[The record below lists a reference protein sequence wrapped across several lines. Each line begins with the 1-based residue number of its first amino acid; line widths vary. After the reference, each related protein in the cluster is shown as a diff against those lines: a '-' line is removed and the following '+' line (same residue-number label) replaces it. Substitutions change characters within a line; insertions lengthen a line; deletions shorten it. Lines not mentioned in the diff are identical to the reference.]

1 MTMRIGG
8 VLAAAVLIAV
18 ALPARAQETYPTPEA
33 AVKDL
38 VDSAKAKTPGFGD
51 RILGKE
57 GAALLRSGDTD
68 QDAENLKEFNEAA
81 AASTAID
88 DGPNGAKILR
98 VGKNGWTLPLPLI
111 KSDAGWR
118 FDAAKGKEEMTNRRV
133 GYNELSAIEACK
145 AYVAAQ
151 DEYFKL
157 DRDGNGLR
165 EYARKII
172 STPGTHDGLYW
183 PPENQADISPL
194 DGFAEDARSGWA
206 FGREAGALRRLL
218 LPHPDRA
225 GTRGAGRRLFL
236 PHQRPHDRRLRDDR
250 LAGGLRRQRRQDFY
264 LRREWRRLP
273 KGPRAE
279 HRRSRRLDGPVQSR
293 RELESRRVAATQRE
307 LADRSDARNSWAS
320 FSQAATGREPKGGE
334 ADNLRRLNSCGRHG
348 CASAQVLRIAT
359 RPKGLYYPNSS
370 EIALQ

>member
-8 VLAAAVLIAV
+8 ILAAAVLIA
-18 ALPARAQETYPTPEA
+18 AAIPARAQETYPTPEA

-51 RILGKE
+51 RILGKD
-57 GAALLRSGDTD
+57 GAALLRSGDAD
-68 QDAENLKEFNEAA
+68 EDAGNLKEFNEAA

-88 DGPNGAKILR
+88 DGPDGTKILR

-118 FDAAKGKEEMTNRRV
+118 FDAARGKEEMTNRRV

-165 EYARKII
+165 EYARRII

-194 DGFAEDARSGWA
+194 DGFAEDANLARRSGEKPEPYDGYYFRVLTAQGPAAPGGA
-206 FGREAGALRRLL
+206 FSYLINGHMIAGHAMVAWPAAYGDSGVETFVCGENGVVYQKDLGPNTAALGTSMAQFN
-218 LPHPDRA
+218 PD
-225 GTRGAGRRLFL
+225 
-236 PHQRPHDRRLRDDR
+236 
-250 LAGGLRRQRRQDFY
+250 
-264 LRREWRRLP
+264 
-273 KGPRAE
+273 
-279 HRRSRRLDGPVQSR
+279 
-293 RELESRRVAATQRE
+293 ATWKVVE
-307 LADRSDARNSWAS
+307 
-320 FSQAATGREPKGGE
+320 
-334 ADNLRRLNSCGRHG
+334 
-348 CASAQVLRIAT
+348 
-359 RPKGLYYPNSS
+359 
-370 EIALQ
+370 

>member
-8 VLAAAVLIAV
+8 ILMAAAVLIAA
-18 ALPARAQETYPTPEA
+18 ALPACAQETYPTPEA

-51 RILGKE
+51 RILGKD

-68 QDAENLKEFNEAA
+68 QDAENLKEFNTAA
-81 AASTAID
+81 AAATAID
-88 DGPNGAKILR
+88 DGPNGTKILR

-118 FDAAKGKEEMTNRRV
+118 FDAAQGKEEMTNRRV

-165 EYARKII
+165 EYAGKII

-183 PPENQADISPL
+183 TPETQADISPL
-194 DGFAEDARSGWA
+194 DGFAEDADLARRSGEKPEPYDGYYFRVLTAQGPAAPGGA
-206 FGREAGALRRLL
+206 FSYLINGHMIAGHAMVAWPAAYGDSGVETFICGENGVVYQKDLGSNTAALGASMAQYN
-218 LPHPDRA
+218 PDSSW
-225 GTRGAGRRLFL
+225 TV
-236 PHQRPHDRRLRDDR
+236 
-250 LAGGLRRQRRQDFY
+250 
-264 LRREWRRLP
+264 
-273 KGPRAE
+273 AE
-279 HRRSRRLDGPVQSR
+279 
-293 RELESRRVAATQRE
+293 
-307 LADRSDARNSWAS
+307 
-320 FSQAATGREPKGGE
+320 
-334 ADNLRRLNSCGRHG
+334 
-348 CASAQVLRIAT
+348 
-359 RPKGLYYPNSS
+359 
-370 EIALQ
+370 

>member
-8 VLAAAVLIAV
+8 ILTAAVLIAA

-51 RILGKE
+51 RILGKD

-88 DGPNGAKILR
+88 DGPNGTKILR

-118 FDAAKGKEEMTNRRV
+118 FDAARGKEEMTNRRV

-165 EYARKII
+165 EYARQNHLDSREPTTA
-172 STPGTHDGLYW
+172 STGRRKTRPIFRRSTVSLKTPICAG
-183 PPENQADISPL
+183 
-194 DGFAEDARSGWA
+194 RSGEKPEPYDGYYFRVLTAQGPAAPGGA
-206 FGREAGALRRLL
+206 FSYLINGHMIAGHAMIAWPAAYGDSGVKTFICGENGVVYQKDLGPNTAALGASMAQYN
-218 LPHPDRA
+218 PDA
-225 GTRGAGRRLFL
+225 
-236 PHQRPHDRRLRDDR
+236 
-250 LAGGLRRQRRQDFY
+250 
-264 LRREWRRLP
+264 
-273 KGPRAE
+273 
-279 HRRSRRLDGPVQSR
+279 
-293 RELESRRVAATQRE
+293 
-307 LADRSDARNSWAS
+307 SWKVV
-320 FSQAATGREPKGGE
+320 E
-334 ADNLRRLNSCGRHG
+334 
-348 CASAQVLRIAT
+348 
-359 RPKGLYYPNSS
+359 
-370 EIALQ
+370 